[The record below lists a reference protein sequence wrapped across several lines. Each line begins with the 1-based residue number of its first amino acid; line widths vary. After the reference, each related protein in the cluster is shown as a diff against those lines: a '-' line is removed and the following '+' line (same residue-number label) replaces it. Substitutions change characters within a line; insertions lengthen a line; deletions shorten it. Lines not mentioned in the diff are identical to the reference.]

1 MEAEM
6 KLVLEV
12 GVPLRMHEIK
22 SRKGPH
28 DFDLA
33 RCREF
38 APVLAS
44 KGDVLLFRS
53 KNKGETGEL
62 MARLIDALAVLA
74 CVPGG
79 VDFLGLHWEA

>member
-1 MEAEM
+1 MQETLAFC
-6 KLVLEV
+6 LEV
-12 GVPLRMHEIK
+12 GVPLRTHEIK
-22 SRKGPH
+22 KRNGPS

-38 APVLAS
+38 APMLAS

-53 KNKGETGEL
+53 NKKGETGEL
-62 MARLIDALAVLA
+62 MARLIDAIAVLA
-74 CVPGG
+74 CMPGG